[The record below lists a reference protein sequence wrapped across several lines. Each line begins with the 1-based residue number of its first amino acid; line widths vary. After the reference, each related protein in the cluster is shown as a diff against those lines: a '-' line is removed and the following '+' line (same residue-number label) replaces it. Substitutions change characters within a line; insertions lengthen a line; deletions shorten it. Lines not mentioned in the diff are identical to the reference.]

1 MTEFTSFVNS
11 VPQTLQSEHL
21 IEKASEFVDRF
32 TARVNACNLK
42 GMDEDLYFPHVM
54 LSGA

>member
-11 VPQTLQSEHL
+11 VPQTLQSENL
-21 IEKASEFVDRF
+21 IEKVSECIDRF

-42 GMDEDLYFPHVM
+42 GMDDEFYFSHVM
-54 LSGA
+54 LTGA